1 MPNTVFRTVLIGLGN
16 IGLKY
21 DINKSKEDF
30 IQTHARAFTLNPGFD
45 LLAGVDINS
54 QTCSSFTES
63 YNIKSYIDLEYALLE
78 VKPDLVILSVP
89 THKQLET
96 IKKIVN
102 CFLPK
107 SILCEKPM
115 GGSVDHGLKILN
127 VCRENNINLYVN
139 YVRRSLP
146 AAKEIKNRI
155 QSNVIKAPIK
165 SVIWYSKGIS
175 HNGSHFINLME
186 YWFGKCIDIKLIS
199 KGREYKDFG
208 FEPQVYIK
216 FKNAESILIP
226 AWEESYSHYT
236 IEIISASG
244 RLYWN
249 QNTLEW
255 KGLDSS
261 NSMDNHVFLSDI
273 SEAIFTGSNKYQKYV
288 ADELYS
294 AMMERPNSIA
304 SGDEA
309 LETLETL
316 DRILSLK

>member
-1 MPNTVFRTVLIGLGN
+1 MSNTVFRTVLVGLGN

-30 IQTHARAFTLNPGFD
+30 IQTHARAFSLNPGFD

-54 QTCSSFTES
+54 RTCNSFTES
-63 YNIKSYIDLEYALLE
+63 YNIKSYNDLEYALLE

-89 THKQLET
+89 TNKQLET

-127 VCRENNINLYVN
+127 LCRENNVNLYVN

-186 YWFGKCIDIKLIS
+186 YWFGNCIDIKLIS

-216 FKNAESILIP
+216 FENAESIFIP

-236 IEIISASG
+236 IEIISKSG

-255 KGLDSS
+255 KRIDSS
-261 NSMDNHVFLSDI
+261 NSMDNHVFLSDK
-273 SEAIFTGSNKYQKYV
+273 SETIFTGSNKYQKYV

-309 LETLETL
+309 LKTLETL

>member
-1 MPNTVFRTVLIGLGN
+1 MPNTVFRTVLVGLGN

-30 IQTHARAFTLNPGFD
+30 IQTHARAFSLNPGFD
-45 LLAGVDINS
+45 LLAGVDIS
-54 QTCSSFTES
+54 SRTCNSFTES
-63 YNIKSYIDLEYALLE
+63 YNIKSYNDLEYALLE

-89 THKQLET
+89 TNKQLE
-96 IKKIVN
+96 IIRKIVN

-127 VCRENNINLYVN
+127 LCRENNVNLYVN

-216 FKNAESILIP
+216 FENAESIFIP

-236 IEIISASG
+236 IEIISTSG

-249 QNTLEW
+249 QNTLDW

-273 SEAIFTGSNKYQKYV
+273 SETIFTGSNKYQKYV